1 MYDKQRHL
9 DYLKDLYQSLKNGEI
24 VNEDGIS
31 LFDLTVEINCIQ
43 FQIEHSKAIKGIP
56 DYYYGE

>member
-1 MYDKQRHL
+1 MYDKQSHL

-31 LFDLTVEINCIQ
+31 LFDLAFEINCIQ
-43 FQIEHSKAIKGIP
+43 IQINRSKT
-56 DYYYGE
+56 GE